1 MKKYFF
7 YFLSAFLL
15 LSCSSETVEI
25 DTDLRFAINTA
36 PGSRGLSSFIL
47 PKSDELSRIPQD
59 PNNPLSPAK
68 VKLGQLLF
76 HESAFGTVGKFTN
89 LKQTYSCASCHN
101 AEAGFQSGRK
111 QGLGDG
117 AVGFGLF
124 GEGRKPEQLVEMS
137 KIDAQALKTPSILNV
152 AYQSNLSWN
161 GQMGATGVN
170 KGHEALWPDEG
181 PLSVNKLGFEGVET
195 EAIAGLELHRHLVDQ
210 ENVKKLGYTTSF
222 DQAFANIKKSERYT
236 NVTAGL
242 AIAAYLRTLV
252 ANESPFQQW
261 LRGNFEAMSENQ
273 KQGAL
278 LFFTKAN
285 CINCHNGPN
294 LANMDFHALGMSD
307 LSGWEVINLKEDDPV
322 FLGRASFTKNQKE
335 HYRFKVPQ
343 LYNLKDSPFYGH
355 GANFESIRQVL
366 EYKNAAIVQNSKVPP
381 KCISPL
387 FKPLE
392 LNEAELDLLSEFI
405 ENALYDPNLSRYTPS
420 SVLSGSCMPNND
432 WLSRQELG
440 CK

>member
-181 PLSVNKLGFEGVET
+181 PLSVNKLGFEAFT
-195 EAIAGLELHRHLVDQ
+195 F
-210 ENVKKLGYTTSF
+210 KKLGKE
-222 DQAFANIKKSERYT
+222 I
-236 NVTAGL
+236 
-242 AIAAYLRTLV
+242 
-252 ANESPFQQW
+252 ESP
-261 LRGNFEAMSENQ
+261 ESS
-273 KQGAL
+273 
-278 LFFTKAN
+278 
-285 CINCHNGPN
+285 I
-294 LANMDFHALGMSD
+294 
-307 LSGWEVINLKEDDPV
+307 
-322 FLGRASFTKNQKE
+322 
-335 HYRFKVPQ
+335 YR
-343 LYNLKDSPFYGH
+343 Y
-355 GANFESIRQVL
+355 FESKHILLLYLTSWYWSWL
-366 EYKNAAIVQNSKVPP
+366 EYKIVLKTMNITSSIEKLSSALEILTEVIEVDQSISYIDESKLAKTKKTV
-381 KCISPL
+381 
-387 FKPLE
+387 
-392 LNEAELDLLSEFI
+392 
-405 ENALYDPNLSRYTPS
+405 
-420 SVLSGSCMPNND
+420 
-432 WLSRQELG
+432 
-440 CK
+440 